1 MIYICMP
8 YRYPNDIY
16 DRLWY
21 SYPRDDWAQLSTP
34 SVINNDQ
41 NTYQLPSD
49 VMRTAA
55 TPKDIS
61 SQFLNIS
68 WVPADKYAEYYTY
81 IHFAE
86 VAKLQASQIREIYIT
101 INGELTSDPFVPR
114 YLYTNT
120 INSTLAFRGGVGAQ
134 SYNFSIFTS
143 EDSFLL
149 PILNAFEIYMVKE
162 FLESE
167 TNQKDFDAIANIKST
182 YIIIKNWQGDPCAPD
197 YLWEGVTCSASAH
210 ENESRNIKSL

>member
-1 MIYICMP
+1 MVFLPKTKLMIYIWKP

-21 SYPRDDWAQLSTP
+21 SYPRDDWAQLSTL
-34 SVINNDQ
+34 STINNDQ

-86 VAKLQASQIREIYIT
+86 VAKLQASQIREISIT

-120 INSTLAFRGGVGAQ
+120 INSTLAFRGGGGAQ

-167 TNQKDFDAIANIKST
+167 TNQKDCKYSFPQLLCT
-182 YIIIKNWQGDPCAPD
+182 Y
-197 YLWEGVTCSASAH
+197 LSA
-210 ENESRNIKSL
+210 RY